1 MPKARSTQ
9 GCGPRACCAGG
20 GDRGAR
26 LGFEPGPLVEP
37 DGEGELIQGPGKTLS
52 FRSLPTA
59 TLASVKLGPMSY
71 CRVPTIAHAGF
82 MQADLVERRVSSP
95 KQTHVISC
103 ERRSLYVCHG
113 LMS

>member
-9 GCGPRACCAGG
+9 GCGPRTYCAGG
-20 GDRGAR
+20 GDLGAR

-59 TLASVKLGPMSY
+59 TLASVKLGP
-71 CRVPTIAHAGF
+71 
-82 MQADLVERRVSSP
+82 
-95 KQTHVISC
+95 
-103 ERRSLYVCHG
+103 CHTVGYQQLPMPG
-113 LMS
+113 LCKLI